1 MGKFRYSVA
10 KWLTSMELLK
20 ALDGYKEG
28 DSLVRYVYGE
38 TTQLKITRNL
48 LRIEK
53 ALGEYEQARIKRV
66 KDLGVEGMR
75 AGDPDN
81 KPEDNLKIKAYLE
94 AVNEMQ
100 KEEVELV
107 LTDLTLKELQLE
119 KNNIPRVVLA
129 SLAFIIPELEAGDKD
144 E

>member
-38 TTQLKITRNL
+38 TTQLKITRNM
-48 LRIEK
+48 LRIER
-53 ALGEYEQARIKRV
+53 ALDEYEKSRVKLV
-66 KDLGVEGMR
+66 KDLGVEGLR
-75 AGDPDN
+75 AADPGN
-81 KPEDNLKIKAYLE
+81 TPEQNIKIKNYLE
-94 AVNEMQ
+94 AVTQMQ
-100 KEEVELV
+100 KDEVEIV
-107 LTDLTLKELQLE
+107 LMDLGLKELQLE

-129 SLAFIIPELEAGDKD
+129 SLAAFIPELEAGDKD

>member
-1 MGKFRYSVA
+1 MGKFSYSVA
-10 KWLTSMELLK
+10 KWIATMDVFK

-28 DSLVRYVYGE
+28 DKTVRYVFSE
-38 TTQLKITRNL
+38 TTQLKITRNM

-53 ALGEYEQARIKRV
+53 ALGEYEQARIKLV

-81 KPEDNLKIKAYLE
+81 KPEDNLKIKAFLD
-94 AVNEMQ
+94 AVGVMQ

-107 LTDLTLKELQLE
+107 LMDLGLKEMQLE

-129 SLAFIIPELEAGDKD
+129 SLAAFIPELESKD